1 LVLAKR
7 FRCGAGRRV
16 MAHRWPRRAAS
27 FVDME
32 KNRSHK
38 ALRCIQV
45 EEFEPTINEGYKV
58 NKNNC
63 ATHA

>member
-1 LVLAKR
+1 
-7 FRCGAGRRV
+7 
-16 MAHRWPRRAAS
+16 
-27 FVDME
+27 ME

-45 EEFEPTINEGYKV
+45 EALEPAINEGYKV
-58 NKNNC
+58 IKNNC

>member
-1 LVLAKR
+1 
-7 FRCGAGRRV
+7 
-16 MAHRWPRRAAS
+16 
-27 FVDME
+27 ME

-45 EEFEPTINEGYKV
+45 EEFEATINEGYKV

-63 ATHA
+63 ATHAWSEWERV

>member
-1 LVLAKR
+1 
-7 FRCGAGRRV
+7 
-16 MAHRWPRRAAS
+16 MAHRWPRKAAS

-38 ALRCIQV
+38 ALHCIQV